1 MRFRDIS
8 VPEVYT
14 ESQDFRFFLKW
25 FEDALTKIGYDTENG
40 YDLYDPLRCPS
51 KLLWMLADTIGF
63 KYDDRLPASYNRF
76 VLVYFMSMIRNR
88 GSKDGVTLAAEANLK
103 QFDIESVAGTGYT
116 NNHGDFVE
124 PKDILYDRLEDT
136 SIPVN
141 SAQVTPYTA
150 DGYIEVVYFSDRIP
164 VDACIEYVRPLGMY
178 CFQHA
183 GVRLDGR
190 TKLIIDAR
198 LTDIDDVGLSI
209 GPTHVGHYS
218 RDDYA
223 RLQRLTNTKQD
234 LTQTRV
240 SQTHDKE
247 LRRGAVRDPM
257 HLEWA
262 DKATRTA
269 RVPVQELTDTRRNV
283 WYRNA
288 DYEGGLNDIPVQAQN
303 RDINPGYRA
312 LYSLQLCN
320 NEHVVK
326 SLIPVKPGEPDLK
339 HKEQIFGLGYEPQ
352 DVSVSYPDDYVLPD
366 EANEYFIVDGVKRM
380 ADWNL
385 RYDKERENAASA
397 DVWTIEDNRSTDIVN
412 PRPAVNPIMH
422 VLGDAMVLDD
432 DPIPPEPPAP
442 VDPDFPEDVL
452 RDDDEIST
460 TVSLASFTRLS
471 NVKFNFTLHSD
482 SIIQGSDAP
491 ITMPMHGLVAGA
503 RYEVSY
509 TLRYS
514 EGTQFKNPD
523 QPIYSTYLRINYMSY
538 GDTHKDTQ
546 PHDSTFTFTAESS
559 NNLYFVFENIVE
571 RTSFTASFTNVTFR
585 KLP

>member
-1 MRFRDIS
+1 MRFKDIP
-8 VPEVYT
+8 VPEVYV
-14 ESQDFRFFLKW
+14 ESQDFRFFLEW
-25 FEDALTKIGYDTENG
+25 FDEALSKISYDSENG
-40 YDLYDPLRCPS
+40 YDLYDALRCPS
-51 KLLWMLADTIGF
+51 KLLWMLADTMGF
-63 KYDDRLPASYNRF
+63 KYDDRLPAAFNRF

-103 QFDIESVAGTGYT
+103 QFDIEAVAGTGYI
-116 NNHGDFVE
+116 NKQGEQVA

-141 SAQVTPYTA
+141 SAQVTPYTK
-150 DGYIEVVYFSDRIP
+150 DGYIEIVYFSDRTP

-183 GVRLDGR
+183 GVRMDGR

-234 LTQTRV
+234 LTKTRI
-240 SQTHDKE
+240 SQTHDME

-262 DKATRTA
+262 NKNTRTA
-269 RVPVQELTDTRRNV
+269 RLPKQELTDTRRNV

-288 DYEGGLNDIPVQAQN
+288 DYEGGLEDIPVQARN

-320 NEHVVK
+320 NEHIVQ
-326 SLIPVKPGEPDLK
+326 SLVPIKPGEPVEDKDLR
-339 HKEQIFGLGYEPQ
+339 HREQIFGLGYEPQ
-352 DVSVSYPDDYVLPD
+352 DVSVRFPDGYVLPD
-366 EANEYFIVDGVKRM
+366 EANDFFTIDGIKRT

-385 RYDKERENAASA
+385 RYDKDREVAAGE
-397 DVWTIEDNRSTDIVN
+397 DVWTIEEDRSTDVTN

-422 VLGDAMVLDD
+422 VLGDA
-432 DPIPPEPPAP
+432 
-442 VDPDFPEDVL
+442 
-452 RDDDEIST
+452 IST
-460 TVSLASFTRLS
+460 
-471 NVKFNFTLHSD
+471 D
-482 SIIQGSDAP
+482 
-491 ITMPMHGLVAGA
+491 
-503 RYEVSY
+503 
-509 TLRYS
+509 
-514 EGTQFKNPD
+514 
-523 QPIYSTYLRINYMSY
+523 
-538 GDTHKDTQ
+538 
-546 PHDSTFTFTAESS
+546 
-559 NNLYFVFENIVE
+559 
-571 RTSFTASFTNVTFR
+571 
-585 KLP
+585 